1 MKNIFYSLFF
11 ILSSLSVI
19 AQNPDYTGVWNG
31 KFYNNTGF
39 GLQEDTYRFEVQI
52 AQTGKGLEG
61 VTYSYLSTTF
71 YGKATHNG
79 FIKSTGNK
87 IVIQETKLVEVKSMS
102 GGACLM
108 TCTMKYSKEGQD
120 EFLEGTFTAIDASSG
135 GNCDGGYVKLKKV
148 QKSIFGI
155 DKNVKAKLNEIA
167 KKKTLPPPVAP
178 PKPSVVQNKK
188 PVAKPTPKPP
198 LVKKTTP
205 KPPIV
210 KKEAPKPPVVKN
222 TPKPKKDTT
231 SKPVVKVIPKED
243 TLKKVV
249 IITPKAKDTIPVKP
263 IVIVAPPPVIKER
276 TNELVQT
283 IPVADTNKYVIDFY
297 DYGEVDGD
305 IVTIFVNNKEVVSKQ
320 LLTTN
325 PIRIPLQL
333 SNNEPE
339 VTVTMV
345 AENLGT
351 IPPNTAFMVVNIAG
365 KRYEAKIEST
375 EQKNAVIK
383 FVYKPQ

>member
-11 ILSSLSVI
+11 ILSGLTAL
-19 AQNPDYTGVWNG
+19 AQSPDYTGVWNG

-39 GLQEDTYRFEVQI
+39 GLQEDVYRFEVQI

-79 FIKSTGNK
+79 YIKSTGNK
-87 IVIQETKLVEVKSMS
+87 IVVQETRLVEVKSMS

-108 TCTMKYSKEGQD
+108 TCTMKYSKVGED

-155 DKNVKAKLNEIA
+155 EKNVKAKLNEIA
-167 KKKTLPPPVAP
+167 KKKSVPPPTVR
-178 PKPSVVQNKK
+178 PKPINIPNKK
-188 PVAKPTPKPP
+188 PVTKPTPKPP
-198 LVKKTTP
+198 V
-205 KPPIV
+205 V
-210 KKEAPKPPVVKN
+210 KKEAPKPPVVKKDPPKPPVVKT
-222 TPKPKKDTT
+222 TPKPKKDTP
-231 SKPVVKVIPKED
+231 KPIVKAIPKED

-249 IITPKAKDTIPVKP
+249 ITTPKAKDTIPVKP
-263 IVIVAPPPVIKER
+263 IVIAPPPVIKER

-320 LLTTN
+320 LLTTTA
-325 PIRIPLQL
+325 IRIPLQL
-333 SNNEPE
+333 NANEPE

-383 FVYKPQ
+383 FVYKPN

>member
-1 MKNIFYSLFF
+1 MKNIFYSLLFL
-11 ILSSLSVI
+11 LSTFCGM
-19 AQNPDYTGVWNG
+19 AQSPDYTGVWNG

-39 GLQEDTYRFEVQI
+39 GLQEDVYKFEVQI
-52 AQTGKGLEG
+52 AQNGKGLEG

-79 FIKSTGNK
+79 FIKAGSNK
-87 IVIQETKLVEVKSMS
+87 IVIQETRLVEVKSMS

-108 TCTMKYSKEGQD
+108 TCTMKYSKVGED

-155 DKNVKAKLNEIA
+155 DKNVKAKMNEIA
-167 KKKTLPPPVAP
+167 KKKTIPNPKLPPKQTVI
-178 PKPSVVQNKK
+178 QNKK
-188 PVAKPTPKPP
+188 PVVKTTPKPP
-198 LVKKTTP
+198 VVKKVAP

-210 KKEAPKPPVVKN
+210 KKETPKPPIVK
-222 TPKPKKDTT
+222 TTSKPKRDTT
-231 SKPVVKVIPKED
+231 SKPIVKVIPKED

-249 IITPKAKDTIPVKP
+249 ISVPKAKDSIVVKP
-263 IVIVAPPPVIKER
+263 IVIAPPPVIKER
-276 TNELVQT
+276 ANELVQT
-283 IPVADTNKYVIDFY
+283 ITVNDTNKYVIDFY

-305 IVTIFVNNKEVVSKQ
+305 IVTIFVNNREVVSKQ
-320 LLTTN
+320 QLTTN
-325 PIRIPLQL
+325 PIRVPLQL
-333 SNNEPE
+333 TDNDPE